1 MDCILPVRIHPGRSV
16 SDQTKPAPAGVAFAL
31 GAYGIWGLT
40 PLYWKA
46 LAHFPASELLAHR
59 VLWSCATG
67 LALVWLL
74 GARASL
80 REALRDPRRWGPVTV
95 TGLVIGLNWLVFLW
109 AVLNDQV
116 LATSLGYYITPL
128 VNVLMGVLVLGE
140 RLRPLQ
146 IGAVALATLGIAQLA
161 FELDQL
167 PWVTL
172 VLALSFAFYG
182 LVRKTTA
189 VEPVAGFALE
199 TLVLLPLGA
208 AYLAWLGLR
217 GEAVF
222 LEAGVGTI
230 ALISVSGI
238 ATAAPLIL
246 FNAAA
251 RRLPLSTLGFFQY
264 IAPSIT
270 FVLAVVVFGEPFERV
285 RLLAFA
291 CVWVALLMF
300 SLDSFRASRADP
312 TAAH

>member
-1 MDCILPVRIHPGRSV
+1 MR
-16 SDQTKPAPAGVAFAL
+16 DQSSNASAGVAYAL

-40 PLYWKA
+40 PIYWKA
-46 LAHFPASELLAHR
+46 LADFPASELLAHR

-67 LALVWLL
+67 LVLVWLL
-74 GARASL
+74 GARASV
-80 REALRDPRRWGPVTV
+80 RDALASPRRWAPVAL
-95 TGLVIGLNWLVFLW
+95 TGLVIGGNWLVFLW
-109 AVLNDQV
+109 AVLHDQV

-161 FELDQL
+161 FELGEL

-182 LVRKTTA
+182 LVRKITP

-199 TLVLLPLGA
+199 TLVLFPLGLGF
-208 AYLAWLGLR
+208 LAWLGLR

-222 LEAGVGTI
+222 PEMGAGTMILVS
-230 ALISVSGI
+230 LSGI

-270 FVLAVVVFGEPFERV
+270 FVLAVTVFGEPFERV
-285 RLLAFA
+285 RGIAFA
-291 CVWVALLMF
+291 CVWVALVMF
-300 SLDSFRASRADP
+300 SLDSFRARRADP
-312 TAAH
+312 TRAN

>member
-1 MDCILPVRIHPGRSV
+1 MHSET
-16 SDQTKPAPAGVAFAL
+16 SEAPAGVAYAL

-46 LAHFPASELLAHR
+46 LAEFPASELLAHR

-67 LALVWLL
+67 VALVWLL
-74 GARASL
+74 GAGASL
-80 REALRDPRRWGPVTV
+80 RAALASPRRWAPVAL
-95 TGLVIGLNWLVFLW
+95 TGLLIGANWLVFLW
-109 AVLNDQV
+109 AVLHDQV

-146 IGAVALATLGIAQLA
+146 IGAVSLAALGIAQLA
-161 FELDQL
+161 LELGEL

-199 TLVLLPLGA
+199 TLVLFPLGLGF
-208 AYLAWLGLR
+208 LAWLGVR
-217 GEAVF
+217 GDAVF
-222 LEAGVGTI
+222 PEVDAGTM
-230 ALISVSGI
+230 ALVSLSGL
-238 ATAAPLIL
+238 ATAAPLIF

-270 FVLAVVVFGEPFERV
+270 FVLAVTLFGEPFERV
-285 RLLAFA
+285 RGIAFA
-291 CVWVALLMF
+291 CVWVALVMF
-300 SLDSFRASRADP
+300 SLDSLRASRADP
-312 TAAH
+312 TGAH

>member
-1 MDCILPVRIHPGRSV
+1 MRGNS
-16 SDQTKPAPAGVAFAL
+16 SSAPAGVAYAL

-46 LAHFPASELLAHR
+46 LAAFPATELLAHR
-59 VLWSCATG
+59 VLWSCVTG
-67 LALVWLL
+67 LALVALL

-80 REALRDPRRWGPVTV
+80 REALASPRRWAPVAL
-95 TGLVIGLNWLVFLW
+95 TGLVIGGNWLVFLW
-109 AVLNDQV
+109 AVLHDQV

-128 VNVLMGVLVLGE
+128 VNVVLGVLVLGE

-146 IGAVALATLGIAQLA
+146 IGAVALALMGIGQLA
-161 FELDQL
+161 FEMGKL

-199 TLVLLPLGA
+199 TLVLLPLGLA
-208 AYLAWLGLR
+208 FLAWLGLQ

-222 LEAGVGTI
+222 PAASAGTM
-230 ALISVSGI
+230 ALVSLSGI

-270 FVLAVVVFGEPFERV
+270 FVLAVTFFGEPFERARGV
-285 RLLAFA
+285 AFA
-291 CVWVALLMF
+291 CVWLALAIF

-312 TAAH
+312 TRAQ

>member
-1 MDCILPVRIHPGRSV
+1 MRSET
-16 SDQTKPAPAGVAFAL
+16 SLAPAGVAYAL

-40 PLYWKA
+40 PIYWKA
-46 LAHFPASELLAHR
+46 LADFPASELLAHR

-74 GARASL
+74 AAGASL
-80 REALRDPRRWGPVTV
+80 RDALAHPRRWAPVAL
-95 TGLVIGLNWLVFLW
+95 TGLVIGGNWLVFLW
-109 AVLNDQV
+109 AVLHDQV

-128 VNVLMGVLVLGE
+128 VNVLMGVLILGE

-146 IGAVALATLGIAQLA
+146 IGAVALAALGILQLA
-161 FELDQL
+161 LELGEL

-172 VLALSFAFYG
+172 VLSLSFAFYG
-182 LVRKTTA
+182 FVRKTTP

-199 TLVLLPLGA
+199 TLVLLPLGL
-208 AYLAWLGLR
+208 AYLGWLGLE

-222 LEAGVGTI
+222 PVASAGTM
-230 ALISVSGI
+230 ALVSVSGI

-251 RRLPLSTLGFFQY
+251 RRLPLSSLGFFQY

-270 FVLAVVVFGEPFERV
+270 FVLAVTLFGEPFDRV
-285 RLLAFA
+285 QGITFA
-291 CVWVALLMF
+291 CVWLALVLF
-300 SLDSFRASRADP
+300 SLDAFRASRADP
-312 TAAH
+312 TGAH

>member
-1 MDCILPVRIHPGRSV
+1 MRH
-16 SDQTKPAPAGVAFAL
+16 QTSFAPAGVAFAL
-31 GAYGIWGLT
+31 GAYAIWGLT

-46 LAHFPASELLAHR
+46 LAHFPAPELLAHR

-80 REALRDPRRWGPVTV
+80 RHALGDARRWAPVTL

-109 AVLNDQV
+109 AVIHDQV

-128 VNVLMGVLVLGE
+128 VNVLLGVLVLGE

-146 IGAVALATLGIAQLA
+146 IGAVSLAALGIGQLA
-161 FELDQL
+161 LELGEL

-182 LVRKTTA
+182 LIRKTTA

-208 AYLAWLGLR
+208 AYLAWLGRR
-217 GEAVF
+217 GDAVF
-222 LEAGVGTI
+222 LTTDAATI
-230 ALISVSGI
+230 GLVSLSGI

-270 FVLAVVVFGEPFERV
+270 FVLAVLVFGEPFRRV
-285 RLLAFA
+285 QLLAFA
-291 CVWVALLMF
+291 SVWVALVMF